1 MKKKLFSI
9 LTLLLLSVSLLTGCV
24 DKELQNVINAY
35 ANISSETIKGYT
47 QTVKITQGD
56 FSYESYSKQVEFNG
70 ASYKITENTTVLNEI
85 GASERVTTTREVSY
99 IDNGCLIKEVEGVLT
114 NTGSATTDFKGRV
127 NLRAEY
133 FSSYSITSEDN
144 KKVFTADIV
153 SSSFSSFANSSVSG
167 VNTMNITINLTN
179 NKVNSSI
186 LKITKADGT
195 EVVIEFTVTGRISN
209 FAVPAYN

>member
-56 FSYESYSKQVEFNG
+56 FSYESYSKEVEFNG

-133 FSSYSITSEDN
+133 WR
-144 KKVFTADIV
+144 KQK
-153 SSSFSSFANSSVSG
+153 SFHSRYCKF
-167 VNTMNITINLTN
+167 
-179 NKVNSSI
+179 K
-186 LKITKADGT
+186 
-195 EVVIEFTVTGRISN
+195 F
-209 FAVPAYN
+209 